1 MALQYVPAVRAHPFT
16 PTHMVADLHKDVGNA
31 PGTLDGSLSR
41 ITALLRELIGLTGQD
56 ESDVPVL
63 ELQFGDILTRTTLHA
78 LDKNYLLIT
87 AILPKCGNSRHV
99 CVASGTSPVP
109 HGQDM
114 EFLWDAD
121 EGRYIGLRMVP
132 IGSLPDE
139 RSVMD
144 AILATSDKASAW
156 MTPRRRQS

>member
-1 MALQYVPAVRAHPFT
+1 
-16 PTHMVADLHKDVGNA
+16 MVANLHKDVGNA

-41 ITALLRELIGLTGQD
+41 ITALLRELIGLTGHE

-63 ELQFGDILTRTTLHA
+63 ELQFGDILTRTTLHVQ
-78 LDKNYLLIT
+78 DTNYLLIT
-87 AILPKCGNSRHV
+87 AILPKCGDSRHV
-99 CVASGTSPVP
+99 CVPAAP
-109 HGQDM
+109 HGQDI
-114 EFLWDAD
+114 EFLWHAD

-156 MTPRRRQS
+156 MTARRRQS

>member
-1 MALQYVPAVRAHPFT
+1 MQNDAGT
-16 PTHMVADLHKDVGNA
+16 A
-31 PGTLDGSLSR
+31 PGTLDGSLAR
-41 ITALLRELIGLTGQD
+41 ITALLRELIELTGHD
-56 ESDVPVL
+56 EGGVPVL
-63 ELQFGDILTRTTLHA
+63 ELQFGDILTRTALHA
-78 LDKNYLLIT
+78 LGQSYLVIT
-87 AILPKCGNSRHV
+87 AMLPTCGDGGYR
-99 CVASGTSPVP
+99 AP

-144 AILATSDKASAW
+144 AILATSDMASAW
-156 MTPRRRQS
+156 LTAQRRDA

>member
-1 MALQYVPAVRAHPFT
+1 
-16 PTHMVADLHKDVGNA
+16 MVANLHNDVGNA
-31 PGTLDGSLSR
+31 PGTLDGSLAR
-41 ITALLRELIGLTGQD
+41 ITALLRELIQLTGHD

-78 LDKNYLLIT
+78 LDKNYLLIM
-87 AILPKCGNSRHV
+87 AILPKCGD
-99 CVASGTSPVP
+99 SPPAP

-114 EFLWDAD
+114 EFLWHAD
-121 EGRYIGLRMVP
+121 DGRYVGLRMIP

-156 MTPRRRQS
+156 MMARRRQS

>member
-1 MALQYVPAVRAHPFT
+1 MPTVPAHPYT
-16 PTHMVADLHKDVGNA
+16 PIHMVANLQNDVGNA
-31 PGTLDGSLSR
+31 AGTLDGSLAR
-41 ITALLRELIGLTGQD
+41 ITALLRELIGMTGQD
-56 ESDVPVL
+56 EGDVPVL

-78 LDKNYLLIT
+78 LDRNYLLVT
-87 AILPKCGNSRHV
+87 AILPKCGDSRHV
-99 CVASGTSPVP
+99 CVPSGTVPVP

-114 EFLWDAD
+114 EFLWHAD
-121 EGRYIGLRMVP
+121 DGRYVGLRMVP

-156 MTPRRRQS
+156 MMARRRQA

>member
-1 MALQYVPAVRAHPFT
+1 MALQYVPVVHAHPFT
-16 PTHMVADLHKDVGNA
+16 PTHMVENLHNDVGNA

-41 ITALLRELIGLTGQD
+41 ITALLRELIALTGHD
-56 ESDVPVL
+56 GGGVPVL

-87 AILPKCGNSRHV
+87 AILPKCGDSRHV
-99 CVASGTSPVP
+99 CVPAGTGPAP

-114 EFLWDAD
+114 EFLWHAD
-121 EGRYIGLRMVP
+121 EGRYVGLRMVP
-132 IGSLPDE
+132 IRSLPDE

-144 AILATSDKASAW
+144 AILATSDQASAW
-156 MTPRRRQS
+156 MMARGRQS

>member
-1 MALQYVPAVRAHPFT
+1 
-16 PTHMVADLHKDVGNA
+16 MVANLQNDVGNA
-31 PGTLDGSLSR
+31 SGRLDGSLSR
-41 ITALLRELIGLTGQD
+41 ITALLRELIGLTGHD
-56 ESDVPVL
+56 EGAVPVL

-87 AILPKCGNSRHV
+87 AILPKCGD
-99 CVASGTSPVP
+99 SGLAWVP
-109 HGQDM
+109 SATEPAPPGRDM
-114 EFLWDAD
+114 EFLWHAD

-144 AILATSDKASAW
+144 AILATSDRASAW
-156 MTPRRRQS
+156 MTARRRQS

>member
-1 MALQYVPAVRAHPFT
+1 
-16 PTHMVADLHKDVGNA
+16 MVAILQNDVGNA

-41 ITALLRELIGLTGQD
+41 ITALLRELIGLTGHD
-56 ESDVPVL
+56 EGAVPVL

-87 AILPKCGNSRHV
+87 AILPKCGD
-99 CVASGTSPVP
+99 SGLAWAPSATEPAP
-109 HGQDM
+109 PGQDM
-114 EFLWDAD
+114 EFLWHAD

-144 AILATSDKASAW
+144 AILAASDKAAAW
-156 MTPRRRQS
+156 MTARRREV

>member
-1 MALQYVPAVRAHPFT
+1 
-16 PTHMVADLHKDVGNA
+16 MVANLHNDVGDA

-41 ITALLRELIGLTGQD
+41 ISALLRELIGLTGH
-56 ESDVPVL
+56 EAGDVPVL
-63 ELQFGDILTRTTLHA
+63 ELQFGDVLTRTTLHA
-78 LDKNYLLIT
+78 LDRNYLLVT
-87 AILPKCGNSRHV
+87 AILPRCGDSRHV
-99 CVASGTSPVP
+99 CVPSGTCPSGTCPSGTCPAP

-114 EFLWDAD
+114 EFLWHAD

-132 IGSLPDE
+132 IGTLRDE

-156 MTPRRRQS
+156 MTARRRQS